1 MSENLKQKLGE
12 CRTRGKKLRLL
23 VNKRVKC
30 QVSMHV
36 CFHDKIES
44 ESFDHYMIS

>member
-1 MSENLKQKLGE
+1 MQNKRE
-12 CRTRGKKLRLL
+12 KKLKLL

-36 CFHDKIES
+36 CFHDKIKS
-44 ESFDHYMIS
+44 EIFDHFMISS